1 MSMDAAASSGEADVG
16 PAPSDGE
23 TGSEAIEQ
31 PEGDSQ
37 EPSRQYVEVDD
48 PDQRYVRV
56 KVDQEDVEVPFSEAI
71 RGYSREADYTRKTQ
85 ALAQQRQEA
94 EFGLQLQ
101 QALQANPEMTLRI
114 LAEQYGISMAQAQQ
128 MADAAEAEPDYSD
141 PLEREIAEERKARL
155 ALEDRISQREADE
168 HLQRAVGGLKTQ
180 FNLNDDDL
188 RQVVGT
194 AYQLG
199 LGVEAFP
206 MIYKTM
212 VFDRLQARVQAQRV
226 EQARQEA
233 ENTRRQASKTQAGQ
247 LISSGTGGGNGLTD
261 QVGTGTNMTLREAI
275 EAAFE
280 QVEKG

>member
-1 MSMDAAASSGEADVG
+1 VSMDAAATGGDADVG
-16 PAPSDGE
+16 PELGD
-23 TGSEAIEQ
+23 TGSEASEQ

-37 EPSRQYVEVDD
+37 EPSRQYVEIDD
-48 PDQRYVRV
+48 PDNRYERI
-56 KVDQEDVEVPFSEAI
+56 KVDGEDVEVPYSELK

-101 QALQANPEMTLRI
+101 QALQSNPELTLKI
-114 LAEQYGISMAQAQQ
+114 LAEQYGISLAQAQQ
-128 MADAAEAEPDYSD
+128 MTDAAEAEPDYSD

-168 HLQRAVGGLKTQ
+168 QLQRAIGGLKNQ
-180 FNLNDDDL
+180 FNLNDEDL
-188 RQVVGT
+188 RSVVGT
-194 AYQLG
+194 AYNMG

-212 VFDRLQARVQAQRV
+212 VFDRLQVRVQAQRA

-233 ENTRRQASKTQAGQ
+233 ENTRRQASKSQAGQ
-247 LISSGTGGGNGLTD
+247 LISNGTGGGNGLTD
-261 QVGTGTNMTLREAI
+261 QVDTGGNMTLREAI
-275 EAAFE
+275 EAAF
-280 QVEKG
+280 QQHG